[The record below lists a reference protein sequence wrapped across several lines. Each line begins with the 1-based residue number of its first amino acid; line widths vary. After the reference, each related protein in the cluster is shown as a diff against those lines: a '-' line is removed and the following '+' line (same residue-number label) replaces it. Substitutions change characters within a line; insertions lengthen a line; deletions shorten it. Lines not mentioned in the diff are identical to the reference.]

1 MESGVGLYRGRPSV
15 DEIVFVVEPQF
26 TLQQLFCKS
35 YREAARYSLGV
46 QVQDV
51 GLVEQGD
58 VAAVVPAYHRSDE
71 FHGAPLP
78 DGLAVDGVNGCQVQP
93 VGAAGG
99 SQPAAG
105 VFALYYPSLFHV
117 AEFPARHRDVVPER
131 RFARVV
137 VSRDTETVHYLAR
150 VYPQPCDEVYVPVPC
165 HVVDAVA
172 IDKTGEDAYRKLLR
186 SFVRE
191 QDADVPRAEVT
202 CRSGDFVVSFRI
214 VTAYVGGEE
223 RAARKVV
230 LSGATAQFRTEVV
243 KLLTERDLEGSGGER
258 YVGVEDTQLSFGVEV
273 GLELIAEE
281 SCRPLL
287 SRRGVRC

>member
-1 MESGVGLYRGRPSV
+1 M
-15 DEIVFVVEPQF
+15 
-26 TLQQLFCKS
+26 
-35 YREAARYSLGV
+35 
-46 QVQDV
+46 
-51 GLVEQGD
+51 
-58 VAAVVPAYHRSDE
+58 
-71 FHGAPLP
+71 
-78 DGLAVDGVNGCQVQP
+78 
-93 VGAAGG
+93 
-99 SQPAAG
+99 
-105 VFALYYPSLFHV
+105 
-117 AEFPARHRDVVPER
+117 
-131 RFARVV
+131 
-137 VSRDTETVHYLAR
+137 
-150 VYPQPCDEVYVPVPC
+150 PC

-281 SCRPLL
+281 SCRTAGLSFHAEACVVDVEPQVARLRIGFEAGFQYPEKFRGERFGLL
-287 SRRGVRC
+287 CHGLCRSAQQQYRCGCAYRCAYVVRSFHSGRKYRYPYRI